1 LVKEKELDER
11 KIKLE
16 QFKILLTQRAKELKD
31 EKAEFERVRKDLLN
45 LSTEIDEDILKDFKN
60 QKYKKKK
67 KKNIINGVIEKKPK
81 SNSLEK

>member
-1 LVKEKELDER
+1 MLLVKEKELDER

-60 QKYKKKK
+60 QKYKKK
-67 KKNIINGVIEKKPK
+67 NIINGVIEKKPK